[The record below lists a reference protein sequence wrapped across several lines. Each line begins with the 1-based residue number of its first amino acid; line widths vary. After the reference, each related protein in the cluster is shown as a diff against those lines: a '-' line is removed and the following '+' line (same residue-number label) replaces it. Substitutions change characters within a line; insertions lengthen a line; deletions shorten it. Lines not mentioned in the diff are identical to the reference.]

1 MEKKPDN
8 VVFNSDTNTYD
19 AFIKPFATSFT
30 APAIKVSNV
39 VSRKNQQIKKANSQ
53 FSTVFNEIKEQYNVL
68 VKQQQYN
75 QIIYN
80 AKFNFQPIVGE
91 IYHLYK
97 RKNQEFFL
105 SILAPEECNFN
116 FVGSFQLNSD
126 QIWMKKQ

>member
-19 AFIKPFATSFT
+19 AFLKPYATSFT
-30 APAIKVSNV
+30 APAIKAGNAVNW
-39 VSRKNQQIKKANSQ
+39 KNQQIKKANSQ
-53 FSTVFNEIKEQYNVL
+53 FYTIFNEIKEQYNAL
-68 VKQQQYN
+68 QKQHQYN
-75 QIIYN
+75 EIIYN

-91 IYHLYK
+91 LYHLYK